1 MRKKIVIIGIIIV
14 LVLVVGGLGGY
25 FVFSLR
31 NKNNSSNFSSLVSQL
46 TESEEVTAEATYA
59 DESGFSF
66 GYPKGVIVSD
76 VTPDEDIYYSVLALS
91 KGGNQI
97 TLTAKDTKVKTIDEW
112 IEDGLGE
119 NPSLYGA
126 TTLGDLSA
134 RQYTLDS
141 KLYTVA
147 VGQEVVYLIEGP
159 KDDGFWENTQNLVVS
174 TFKFGFDSSD
184 SGGSIETIYEEEEI
198 VE

>member
-1 MRKKIVIIGIIIV
+1 MRKKTIVIIVVILLILII
-14 LVLVVGGLGGY
+14 GGLGGY
-25 FVFSLR
+25 FIFSLK
-31 NKNNSSNFSSLVSQL
+31 NNNSSSSLSSLVSQI
-46 TESEEVTAEATYA
+46 TEPEEVKADFIYA

-66 GYPKGVIVSD
+66 GYPKGIKVSD
-76 VTPDEDIYYSVLALS
+76 VTPDEDIYYSVLALA
-91 KGGNQI
+91 KGGEQI
-97 TLTAKDTKVKTIDEW
+97 TITVEDTDVKTIDAW
-112 IEDGLGE
+112 IKDGLGE

-174 TFKFGFDSSD
+174 TFEFGFDSTG
-184 SGGSIETIYEEEEI
+184 SGSSIETIYEEEEI
-198 VE
+198 IE